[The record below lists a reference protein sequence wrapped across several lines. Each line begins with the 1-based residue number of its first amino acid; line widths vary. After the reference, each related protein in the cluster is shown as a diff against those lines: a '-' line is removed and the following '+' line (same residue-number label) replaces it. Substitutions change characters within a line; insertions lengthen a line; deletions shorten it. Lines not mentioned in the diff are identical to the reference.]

1 MAVVS
6 TRFIRSVPVGQ
17 RGNQAFCLGC
27 GFREIG
33 SGCRTLQSHDQV
45 VGGDRRSGG
54 AQRRADTALQVV
66 AVDRTRE
73 RLAADDESGASRHPF
88 RRRDDEFDPSALRA
102 TAAREERVE
111 RPDAG
116 QAVTSFAAN
125 GARGVWAR
133 LRQAE
138 SRARPLAR
146 RAESTLRPPTVFM
159 RARKPCVRAR
169 RIFEGWN
176 VRFMTDPGAM

>member
-6 TRFIRSVPVGQ
+6 TRFIGSARVGQ

-27 GFREIG
+27 GFREFG

-73 RLAADDESGASRHPF
+73 RLAADDESGTSRRPF
-88 RRRDDEFDPSALRA
+88 RGRDDEFDPSTLRA

-116 QAVTSFAAN
+116 QAMASFAAREVR
-125 GARGVWAR
+125 GAWA
-133 LRQAE
+133 
-138 SRARPLAR
+138 
-146 RAESTLRPPTVFM
+146 
-159 RARKPCVRAR
+159 
-169 RIFEGWN
+169 
-176 VRFMTDPGAM
+176 